1 LEPTFADISR
11 PPRRRLALS
20 IAAAGLLAMTAAT
33 SQAGTGV
40 PDSQLWT
47 EMDVAV
53 PVTERVT
60 VTGIGQ
66 LRLSETLPNPSQ
78 TAGGL
83 DLSYREGEWSYTAG
97 YRHQLTGDRI
107 NEDPNVTQE
116 ARGSVT
122 YAHRFGRNTVAVRL
136 MFVDTITAS
145 SNPWRARLRV
155 EYRRATE
162 GPGPVSF
169 WYVNDEVFYQ
179 FSDGEFFR
187 NRAQA
192 GANLQLHRDVS
203 LRVYY
208 QRQDTRNATP
218 GAINALGLTLG
229 YTFD

>member
-1 LEPTFADISR
+1 MSPL
-11 PPRRRLALS
+11 LA
-20 IAAAGLLAMTAAT
+20 AVLLAMTAAT

-47 EMDVAV
+47 ELDVGV
-53 PVTERVT
+53 PLTERVMIT
-60 VTGIGQ
+60 AITQ

-83 DLSYREGEWSYTAG
+83 DLSYKEGEWTVTAG

-107 NEDPNVTQE
+107 NETPNVTQE
-116 ARGSVT
+116 AIGAAT
-122 YAHRFGRNTVAVRL
+122 YAHRFGRNTVAVRVRL
-136 MFVDTITAS
+136 VDTISAS

-162 GPGPVSF
+162 GLGSVSF
-169 WYVNDEVFYQ
+169 LYVNDEVFYQ
-179 FSDGEFFR
+179 FSNSELYR

-192 GANLQLHRDVS
+192 GVNLQLHRDVN

-208 QRQDTRNATP
+208 QRQDTKNAQP
-218 GAINALGLTLG
+218 GAINALGLQLA

>member
-1 LEPTFADISR
+1 LRRVLE
-11 PPRRRLALS
+11 
-20 IAAAGLLAMTAAT
+20 AAVAGLLAVAAAT

-53 PVTERVT
+53 PLSERLT
-60 VTGIGQ
+60 ITAIGQ

-78 TAGGL
+78 TASGL
-83 DLSYREGEWSYTAG
+83 DLSYKEGEWTFTAG

-107 NEDPNVTQE
+107 EENPNVSQV
-116 ARGSVT
+116 ALGAAT

-136 MFVDTITAS
+136 RLEDTITAS
-145 SNPWRARLRV
+145 SNPWRARLRA

-162 GPGPVSF
+162 GIGSVSYWF
-169 WYVNDEVFYQ
+169 VNDEVFYQ
-179 FSDGEFFR
+179 FSDSEFFR

-192 GANLQLHRDVS
+192 GVNLQLHRAVG
-203 LRVYY
+203 LRVYF

-218 GAINALGLTLG
+218 GAINALGLLLA
-229 YTFD
+229 YRFD